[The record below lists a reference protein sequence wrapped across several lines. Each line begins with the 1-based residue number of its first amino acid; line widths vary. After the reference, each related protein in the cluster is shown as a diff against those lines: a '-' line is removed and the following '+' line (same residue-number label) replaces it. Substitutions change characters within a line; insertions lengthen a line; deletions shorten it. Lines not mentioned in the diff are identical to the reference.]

1 MKDKALLELIKEFFG
16 VGSVTKLDFK
26 SFQYRVSSLEGLK
39 VIIEHLDKYP
49 LLTEK
54 FADFQ
59 LFKQIFK
66 LMSEDQHLTRE
77 GLKKIL
83 LIKNMLNK
91 GGLSNKLKI
100 AFPDV
105 DTTSN
110 IIIKPQ
116 VKNKEI
122 YDLN

>member
-1 MKDKALLELIKEFFG
+1 MKDAALLESIKAFFG
-16 VGSVTKLDFK
+16 EGNISKLNFN
-26 SFQYRVSSLEGLK
+26 SRQFRVSSLNGLK
-39 VIIEHLDKYP
+39 VILDHLDKYP
-49 LLTEK
+49 LLTDK
-54 FADFQ
+54 FGDLQ

-83 LIKNMLNK
+83 QLKNVLNK
-91 GGLSNKLKI
+91 GGLSKKLKI

-105 DTTSN
+105 DTTSEG
-110 IIIKPQ
+110 IKPQ
-116 VKNKEI
+116 VKNKQI